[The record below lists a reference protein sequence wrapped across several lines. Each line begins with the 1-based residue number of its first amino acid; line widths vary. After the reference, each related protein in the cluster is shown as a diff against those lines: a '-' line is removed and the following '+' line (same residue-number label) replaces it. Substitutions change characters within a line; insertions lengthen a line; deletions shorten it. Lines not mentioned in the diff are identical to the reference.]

1 MQAFFAGMGVLA
13 IYYIICASTAFICRR
28 FLRIPDEVFRKILH
42 GILLGSLL
50 VWTVQFEQWYLAALS
65 ALAFAVAVY
74 PLLKA
79 AERWKGYSHFVTE
92 RSKGELKQSL
102 IVVFVMY
109 AAVVMVCW
117 GLLDEKLLAL
127 CSIYAWGF
135 GDAAAALIGKRY
147 GRHTL
152 QGKHIE
158 GRKSV
163 EGTLAMFVT
172 SFVCVLAILILRGGM
187 TWYGYLITAF
197 VTGLVSA
204 AVELFTM
211 RGMDTITCPLAAMS
225 VLLPLVHFLGG
236 GL

>member
-1 MQAFFAGMGVLA
+1 MQAFFVGLCVLA
-13 IYYIICASTAFICRR
+13 IYFIICASTAFICRR

-50 VWTVQFEQWYLAALS
+50 VWTVQFDQWYLAALS
-65 ALAFAVAVY
+65 ALAFAAAVY

-79 AERWKGYSHFVTE
+79 AERWKGYSRFVTE
-92 RSKGELKQSL
+92 RSRGELKQSL

-109 AAVVMVCW
+109 AAVVTVCW
-117 GLLDEKLLAL
+117 GWLNEKLLAL

-135 GDAAAALIGKRY
+135 GDAAAALVGKRY

-158 GRKSV
+158 GRKSA
-163 EGTLAMFVT
+163 EGTLAMFAV
-172 SFVCVLAILILRGGM
+172 SFVCVLIILILRGGM
-187 TWYGYLITAF
+187 AWHGCLIAAVATA
-197 VTGLVSA
+197 LVSA

-211 RGMDTITCPLAAMS
+211 RGMDTITCPLAAMA

>member
-1 MQAFFAGMGVLA
+1 MQAFFAGLGVLA
-13 IYYIICASTAFICRR
+13 IYFIVCASTAFICRR

-50 VWTVQFEQWYLAALS
+50 VWTVQFDRWYLAALS
-65 ALAFAVAVY
+65 ALSFAAAVY

-92 RSKGELKQSL
+92 RSSGELKQSL

-109 AAVVMVCW
+109 AIIVTVCW
-117 GLLDEKLLAL
+117 GWLNEKLLAL

-147 GRHTL
+147 GRHKL
-152 QGKHIE
+152 EGKHIE
-158 GRKSV
+158 GRKSA
-163 EGTLAMFVT
+163 EGTLAMFTV
-172 SFVCVLAILILRGGM
+172 SFACVLIILILRGGM
-187 TWYGYLITAF
+187 AWHEYLITAF
-197 VTGLVSA
+197 VTALVSS
-204 AVELFTM
+204 AVELYTM
-211 RGMDTITCPLAAMS
+211 RGMDTITCPLAAMA
-225 VLLPLVHFLGG
+225 VLLPLVHLLGG